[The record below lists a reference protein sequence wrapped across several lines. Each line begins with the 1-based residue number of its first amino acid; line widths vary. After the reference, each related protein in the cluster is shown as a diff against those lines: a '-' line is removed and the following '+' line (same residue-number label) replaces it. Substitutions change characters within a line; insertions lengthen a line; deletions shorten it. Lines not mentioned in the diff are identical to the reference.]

1 MPQPVWLFDRFRLDT
16 GDASLCRDGQ
26 VVNLAP
32 KAFALLC
39 CLAERAGRLVTKD
52 ELQDAVWTHHF
63 VSESA
68 LKGRMNEL
76 RQALGDDPK
85 APRYIETVARR
96 GYRFIAEV
104 SREDAHPVTA
114 AAGPTADAAL
124 ASIRWDTP
132 DALPGVGREAPLAH
146 LQQLWEKAVTGRRQL
161 AFVTGEAGIG
171 KSTLIEMFMQN
182 GQDKPAVLWG
192 QCIEHFGAG
201 EALLPLLGALA
212 RRGPSLISVL
222 RARAPAW
229 LVQMPG
235 LLSAEQRLDLQ
246 REVLGATQER
256 MLREGCEI
264 LETLSADTPL
274 IVVLEDLHWS
284 DYATLDL
291 LAALGRRPEPAAL
304 LVIGSYRPSDVALR
318 DHPMR
323 RVQQELQAHKLCAE
337 VALDSFSREELRT
350 YLGRRFPEGC
360 FPEAIA
366 EILHRR
372 TGGHPL
378 FLVNLLD
385 YLLAEERLKQSG
397 GWWSVAGGGDG
408 LERGVPDDIRQMIEQ
423 QCARLSPDEQKL
435 LGVASAAGMD
445 SSAALLAAV
454 LQEDPLTIE
463 ARCEALA
470 QRGPMLAAAGVSEWP
485 DGTLAGNYAFRHA
498 LYAEVLYQRLPPAYR
513 ISVHRR
519 LGERLELAYA
529 ERTAEIAAELARHF
543 EEGRDFVKAVRYLQ
557 LAAGQAAGRFA
568 NREALDYLGRALA
581 LVERLPV
588 ETQMDSRLAL
598 LQQRALIHRTLND
611 WPGMVAD
618 LEALVALARAER
630 RGEEEVGSLISLSWA
645 LFHSDRSRHLAIVEQ
660 AVERSGGL
668 ANHPLKAYAVAN
680 RAYFRLDFGMWG
692 NEDMAAIAHG
702 VEIAR
707 QARDDRP
714 LALYRMIQSIL
725 DLNQADYAGALAAAQ
740 EVARFGLAMG
750 DGYLHLGGQYLST
763 WALLGLGRWGELRR
777 VLAESIKAAE
787 QNNSPMGR
795 SIFHL
800 AGAALHL
807 EVEDFQGA
815 LALCERGQLPPSDPA
830 LFLHRVLRGQAH
842 LGLGE
847 YAEAARWFGEFTRGL
862 DAGGLTELRNQT
874 RFRSGLGAYWLAQRE
889 PARARAEAGRLLEL
903 SDPPGNC
910 AYQALGHR
918 LLAQAA
924 LAEQDWDVAATQL
937 SRALAIVENAEVP
950 LAAWR
955 VYETAA
961 ELYARQ
967 GQTGPARDF
976 RHKAEAGL
984 SRLAGSL
991 DENDPLR
998 RSLLAHPL
1006 LQGEAAHKMG

>member
-85 APRYIETVARR
+85 APSYIETVARR

-114 AAGPTADAAL
+114 AAGPTAGGAL

-132 DALPGVGREAPLAH
+132 DALPGVGREAALAQ
-146 LQQLWEKAVTGRRQL
+146 LQQLWEKAAAGRRQL
-161 AFVTGEAGIG
+161 AFITGEAGIG
-171 KSTLIEMFMQN
+171 KSTLIEMFLRA
-182 GQDKPAVLWG
+182 GPDKPVVLRG

-212 RRGPSLISVL
+212 RQGPALIGAL
-222 RARAPAW
+222 RAQAPTW
-229 LVQMPG
+229 LLQMPG
-235 LLSAEQRLDLQ
+235 LLTAEERLGLQ
-246 REVLGATQER
+246 QEVLGATQER

-264 LETLSADTPL
+264 LEALSARTPL

-304 LVIGSYRPSDVALR
+304 LVIGSYRPSDVALQG
-318 DHPMR
+318 HPMR
-323 RVQQELQAHKLCAE
+323 RVQQELQAHRLCAE
-337 VALDSFSREELRT
+337 VALDSFSSAELHT
-350 YLGRRFPEGC
+350 YLERRFPEGR
-360 FPEAIA
+360 FPEVIA
-366 EILHRR
+366 DILYRR
-372 TGGHPL
+372 SGGHPL

-385 YLLAEERLKQSG
+385 YLLAEGRLKQSG
-397 GWWSVAGGGDG
+397 DWWSVAGGDG

-423 QCARLSPDEQKL
+423 QVARLNPDEQRL

-454 LQEDPLTIE
+454 LEEDPLTVE

-470 QRGPMLAAAGVSEWP
+470 RRGPMLAADGVTEWP

-529 ERTAEIAAELARHF
+529 ERAGEIAAELARHF
-543 EEGRDFVKAVRYLQ
+543 EEGRDFAKAVRYLR
-557 LAAGQAAGRFA
+557 LAAGQAAARFA

-581 LVERLPV
+581 WVERLPA
-588 ETQMDSRLAL
+588 ETQTDSRLAL
-598 LQQRALIHRTLND
+598 LQQRALVHRTLND
-611 WPGMVAD
+611 WPGMVTD
-618 LEALVALARAER
+618 LEALIALAGAEDR
-630 RGEEEVGSLISLSWA
+630 REEETGSLISLSWA

-660 AVERSGGL
+660 AVERSGEL
-668 ANHPLKAYAVAN
+668 ANHPLKVYAVAN
-680 RAYFRLDFGMWG
+680 RAYFRLDFGLWR
-692 NEDMAAIAHG
+692 NEDLAAVACG
-702 VEIAR
+702 VTVAR
-707 QARDDRP
+707 QSRDDRP

-740 EVARFGLAMG
+740 EVAQFGLAMG

-763 WALLGLGRWGELRR
+763 WALLGLGKWGELRR
-777 VLAESIKAAE
+777 VLAEGIKAAE

-807 EVEDFQGA
+807 EVDDFQGA
-815 LALCERGQLPPSDPA
+815 LAMCERGQLPPSDPA

-847 YAEAARWFGEFTRGL
+847 YAEAARWFGEFTRAL

-874 RFRSGLGAYWLAQRE
+874 RFRSSLGAYWLARRE
-889 PARARAEAGRLLEL
+889 PARARAEAARLLEL
-903 SDPPGNC
+903 ATPPGNC

-937 SRALAIVENAEVP
+937 SRALAIVENAEIP

-961 ELYARQ
+961 ELHLCQ
-967 GQTGPARDF
+967 GQAGLAQDF
-976 RHKAEAGL
+976 RCQAEAGL

-991 DENDPLR
+991 DESDPLR

-1006 LQGEAAHKMG
+1006 LQDGAAHKMG

>member
-85 APRYIETVARR
+85 APSYIETVARR

-114 AAGPTADAAL
+114 AAGPTAGGAL

-146 LQQLWEKAVTGRRQL
+146 LQRLWGKAVAGRRQL

-171 KSTLIEMFMQN
+171 KSTLIEMFMQT

-212 RRGPSLISVL
+212 RQGPSLISVL

-264 LETLSADTPL
+264 LETLSAETPL

-337 VALDSFSREELRT
+337 VALDSFSSAELHA
-350 YLGRRFPEGC
+350 YLGRRFPEGR

-385 YLLAEERLKQSG
+385 YLLAEGRLKQSG

-423 QCARLSPDEQKL
+423 QVARLSPGEQQL

-445 SSAALLAAV
+445 STAALLAAV
-454 LQEDPLTIE
+454 LGEDPLTVE

-470 QRGPMLAAAGVSEWP
+470 RRGPMLAADGVAEWP
-485 DGTLAGNYAFRHA
+485 DGTLAGNYVFRHA

-529 ERTAEIAAELARHF
+529 ERAGEIAAELARHF
-543 EEGRDFVKAVRYLQ
+543 EDGRDFVKAVRYLR
-557 LAAGQAAGRFA
+557 LAAGQAAARFA
-568 NREALDYLGRALA
+568 NREALEYLSRALTR
-581 LVERLPV
+581 VERLPS
-588 ETQMDSRLAL
+588 ETQTDSRLAL
-598 LQQRALIHRTLND
+598 LRQRALVHRTLND
-611 WPGMVAD
+611 WHGMVTD
-618 LEALVALARAER
+618 LEAVVAVARAEDR
-630 RGEEEVGSLISLSWA
+630 REEEVGDLISLSWA
-645 LFHSDRSRHLAIVEQ
+645 LFHSDRSRHLVIVEL
-660 AVERSGGL
+660 AVERGYEL
-668 ANHPLKAYAVAN
+668 ENDRLKVYALAN
-680 RAYFRLDFGMWG
+680 RAYFRLDFGVWQD
-692 NEDMAAIAHG
+692 EELAAVAHA
-702 VEIAR
+702 VAIAR

-714 LALYRMIQSIL
+714 LALYRLIQSIL

-777 VLAESIKAAE
+777 VLAEGMKAAE

-795 SIFHL
+795 SLFHL
-800 AGAALHL
+800 VGAALHL

-815 LALCERGQLPPSDPA
+815 LALCERGQLLPGDPA
-830 LFLHRVLRGQAH
+830 LLLHRLLRGQAH
-842 LGLGE
+842 LGLGQ
-847 YAEAARWFGEFTRGL
+847 YPEAARCFGELTQAL
-862 DAGGLTELRNQT
+862 DAGGLTELRNQI
-874 RFRSGLGAYWLAQRE
+874 RLRSGLGAYWLAQHE

-903 SDPPGNC
+903 ASPPDNR
-910 AYQALGHR
+910 ANMALGHR
-918 LLAQAA
+918 LLAQIA
-924 LAEQDWDVAATQL
+924 LTEGDWTEAATQV
-937 SRALAIVENAEVP
+937 ALALVAIDGVEVP

-961 ELYARQ
+961 ELHLCQ
-967 GQTGPARDF
+967 GQAGLAQDF
-976 RHKAEAGL
+976 RCQAEAGL
-984 SRLAGSL
+984 SRLVGSL
-991 DENDPLR
+991 DESDPLR

-1006 LQGEAAHKMG
+1006 LRLAAAHKMG

>member
-85 APRYIETVARR
+85 APSYIETVARR

-114 AAGPTADAAL
+114 AAGPTAGGAL

-146 LQQLWEKAVTGRRQL
+146 LQRLWGKAVAGRRQL

-171 KSTLIEMFMQN
+171 KSTLIEMFMQT

-212 RRGPSLISVL
+212 RQGPSLISVL

-246 REVLGATQER
+246 REVLGATQEG

-264 LETLSADTPL
+264 LETLSAETPL

-337 VALDSFSREELRT
+337 VALDSFSSAELHA
-350 YLGRRFPEGC
+350 YLGRRFPEGR

-385 YLLAEERLKQSG
+385 YLLAEGRLKQSG

-423 QCARLSPDEQKL
+423 QVARLSPGEQQL

-445 SSAALLAAV
+445 STAALLAAV
-454 LQEDPLTIE
+454 LREDPKP
-463 ARCEALA
+463 AVKPWRGADRCWRRMGWRSGRTERWRETMSSVMRCMQKCCTSACPRPIGSRCTGAWASGWNSPTQSGREKSPPNLHVTS
-470 QRGPMLAAAGVSEWP
+470 RTGGTSSRPCVICGLRP
-485 DGTLAGNYAFRHA
+485 D
-498 LYAEVLYQRLPPAYR
+498 
-513 ISVHRR
+513 RR
-519 LGERLELAYA
+519 R
-529 ERTAEIAAELARHF
+529 
-543 EEGRDFVKAVRYLQ
+543 
-557 LAAGQAAGRFA
+557 
-568 NREALDYLGRALA
+568 RAL
-581 LVERLPV
+581 P
-588 ETQMDSRLAL
+588 T
-598 LQQRALIHRTLND
+598 
-611 WPGMVAD
+611 
-618 LEALVALARAER
+618 ARPW
-630 RGEEEVGSLISLSWA
+630 SIS
-645 LFHSDRSRHLAIVEQ
+645 
-660 AVERSGGL
+660 
-668 ANHPLKAYAVAN
+668 
-680 RAYFRLDFGMWG
+680 
-692 NEDMAAIAHG
+692 AA
-702 VEIAR
+702 
-707 QARDDRP
+707 P
-714 LALYRMIQSIL
+714 
-725 DLNQADYAGALAAAQ
+725 
-740 EVARFGLAMG
+740 
-750 DGYLHLGGQYLST
+750 
-763 WALLGLGRWGELRR
+763 
-777 VLAESIKAAE
+777 
-787 QNNSPMGR
+787 
-795 SIFHL
+795 
-800 AGAALHL
+800 
-807 EVEDFQGA
+807 
-815 LALCERGQLPPSDPA
+815 
-830 LFLHRVLRGQAH
+830 
-842 LGLGE
+842 
-847 YAEAARWFGEFTRGL
+847 
-862 DAGGLTELRNQT
+862 
-874 RFRSGLGAYWLAQRE
+874 
-889 PARARAEAGRLLEL
+889 
-903 SDPPGNC
+903 
-910 AYQALGHR
+910 
-918 LLAQAA
+918 
-924 LAEQDWDVAATQL
+924 
-937 SRALAIVENAEVP
+937 
-950 LAAWR
+950 
-955 VYETAA
+955 
-961 ELYARQ
+961 
-967 GQTGPARDF
+967 
-976 RHKAEAGL
+976 
-984 SRLAGSL
+984 
-991 DENDPLR
+991 
-998 RSLLAHPL
+998 
-1006 LQGEAAHKMG
+1006 